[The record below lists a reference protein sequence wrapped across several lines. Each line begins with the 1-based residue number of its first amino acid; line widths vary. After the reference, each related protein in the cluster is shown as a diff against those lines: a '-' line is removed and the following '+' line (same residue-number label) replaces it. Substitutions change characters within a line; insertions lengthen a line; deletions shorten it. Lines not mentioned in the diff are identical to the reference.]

1 MHAKNRLID
10 EKAELMGRKTAV
22 LFNRVI
28 IAMTVICSILVL
40 TGTVWTARRSLFRK
54 LDFPAAETALLLLS
68 SVLLCGLI
76 LFIYSMLDRWQEKQL
91 KIYLLAA
98 GAVMLLIFGVVLSN
112 FSPVPYTDAAN
123 IQEGALY
130 FVKHPDRVPIPVD
143 APQARYYGRF
153 ANNNFLTILYIY
165 FFRFLAFIGIT
176 DVQRPL
182 QAAGALGLIIS
193 SVILYLTAA
202 KLKGM
207 RAGAKL
213 FTLCV
218 LNPLYYLLP
227 LWPYT
232 NVFCIPFMA
241 GVVYF
246 GICLYRA
253 RSMRSRILFGMAE
266 AVCAAVGYLI
276 RPIAIFPLIALIV
289 CAVCRVLVDPKSVR
303 HLIRC
308 ALPCVIAGAILFS
321 GANSV
326 SRKYFSSV
334 SGENF
339 PITHWLMMGAHGDGA
354 LNKDDVSFTRSFATK
369 EEKKQA
375 TLERM
380 ISYYKDFTLSEY
392 AVFWYKK
399 LCKTWAQGDGGDLG
413 RKISQ
418 DRMLTDL
425 YPWVV
430 SDRSDAFRMYCF
442 AYWQAVW
449 FLIIVLLF
457 RLLKSCEMGGYSRVF
472 AVTLFGGFL
481 FYTFW
486 EAKGSYSLPFLTTM
500 LPLASEGADRL
511 TERLPRLG
519 RKLHNRYGKCAVAA
533 GLGIAAVICIGG
545 DQMMT
550 AKKIAYSDWSICS
563 GAASVYARN
572 IHPGAPADEIRQ
584 EFYAEKS
591 FDHIRLEMIAD
602 KEARKTKANYRME
615 IKNEADETLYISDIY
630 ADDAHKGSQ
639 VTVEIP
645 EIVPKG
651 REKFI
656 LRLVRN
662 PENAGGMYFRR
673 RPTQYLDVYEGK
685 LFADQK
691 EETADLMMS
700 VWREY
705 QRPWCSEMAAA
716 LLNGAIFAAAA
727 LFLLRLYFENRVPL
741 QKSGDGGDRS

>member
-1 MHAKNRLID
+1 
-10 EKAELMGRKTAV
+10 MGRKTAV
-22 LFNRVI
+22 LFHRVI
-28 IAMTVICSILVL
+28 IAMTLICSILVL
-40 TGTVWTARRSLFRK
+40 TGTVWTAGRSLFRK
-54 LDFPAAETALLLLS
+54 LDSPASATALLLLS

-130 FVKHPDRVPIPVD
+130 FVKHPDSVPIPVD

-165 FFRFLAFIGIT
+165 FFRFLAFVGIT

-182 QAAGALGLIIS
+182 QAAGALGLILS
-193 SVILYLTAA
+193 SVLLYLTAA

-246 GICLYRA
+246 GICLYQA
-253 RSMRSRILFGMAE
+253 RSVKSRILFGIAE
-266 AVCAAVGYLI
+266 AVCAVVGYLI

-289 CAVCRVLVDPKSVR
+289 CAACRILSDPKGVR

-321 GANSV
+321 GANAV

-380 ISYYKDFTLSEY
+380 ISYYKDFTLPEY

-418 DRMLTDL
+418 DRRLTDL
-425 YPWVV
+425 YPWVI
-430 SDRSDAFRMYCF
+430 SDRSDTFRMYCF

-457 RLLKSCEMGGYSRVF
+457 RLLKSCEMGGYSFVF

-486 EAKGSYSLPFLTTM
+486 EAKGSYSLPFLTAM

-519 RKLHNRYGKCAVAA
+519 RKLHNRYGRCAVAA
-533 GLGIAAVICIGG
+533 AIGIAAVICIGG
-545 DQMMT
+545 YQMMT

-563 GAASVYARN
+563 GAASGYARN
-572 IHPGAPADEIRQ
+572 IQPGAPADEIRQ

-591 FDHIRLEMIAD
+591 FDHIWLEMIAD

-630 ADDAHKGSQ
+630 ANDVRKGSQ
-639 VTVEIP
+639 VTVKIP

-662 PENAGGMYFRR
+662 PENAGEMYFRR

-716 LLNGAIFAAAA
+716 LLNGAIFSAAV
-727 LFLLRLYFENRVPL
+727 LLLLRLYFKNRVPL
-741 QKSGDGGDRS
+741 QKSGDGGDRA

>member
-1 MHAKNRLID
+1 
-10 EKAELMGRKTAV
+10 MGRKTAV

-28 IAMTVICSILVL
+28 IAMTLICSILVL

-130 FVKHPDRVPIPVD
+130 FVKHPDCVPIPVD

-182 QAAGALGLIIS
+182 QAAGALGLILS
-193 SVILYLTAA
+193 SVLLYLTAA

-321 GANSV
+321 GANAV

-545 DQMMT
+545 YQMMT

-602 KEARKTKANYRME
+602 KEARKTKANYQME

-716 LLNGAIFAAAA
+716 LLDGAIFAAAA